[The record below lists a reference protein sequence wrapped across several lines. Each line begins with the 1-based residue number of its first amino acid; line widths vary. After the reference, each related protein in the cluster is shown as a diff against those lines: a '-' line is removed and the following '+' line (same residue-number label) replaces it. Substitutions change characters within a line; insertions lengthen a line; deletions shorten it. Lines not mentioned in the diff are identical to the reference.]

1 MAWNDKGDQGPWGSK
16 KPGSSQGNNPPDLD
30 ELLRQGQDNIRR
42 MMGGG
47 GGSGGGK
54 RPGMSPRFLGLIAFI
69 GIGLWA
75 ATGLYRVKEGEQAV
89 ILRFGKVN
97 RTAEAGL
104 RYHIPAPVERAL
116 VVHTSKINE
125 VKSGTAAI
133 VKSKQSFELR
143 GANVEDLMLTGDEN
157 LVKLRFTVQWFVK
170 DISHFLFND
179 PNAETTVRL
188 AAESAV
194 REVLAHT
201 TLSDALTTGKAKVI
215 LDSKKLLQ
223 KLLDEYQI
231 GIEVSKVNLEEVNP
245 PDKVIDSF
253 RDVQR
258 ARADFESKINE
269 SKAYRNSIIPV
280 ARGNAQKI
288 IRAAEAEKQG
298 MVELAKGEAG
308 QFLSVLAA
316 YQKAPEITL
325 TRLRIENS
333 EEVLAN
339 IPKYV
344 ISGSKSSQ
352 GVLPYLPLKEVN
364 RPTKV
369 SGGNK

>member
-16 KPGSSQGNNPPDLD
+16 KPGSSQGNNSPDLD

-47 GGSGGGK
+47 SGGRGN
-54 RPGMSPRFLGLIAFI
+54 RPSLNPRFLALIAFI

-89 ILRFGKVN
+89 VLRFGKVN

-104 RYHIPAPVERAL
+104 RYHIPAPVESAR
-116 VVHTSKINE
+116 VVPISTIN
-125 VKSGTAAI
+125 VVNSGTAAI
-133 VKSKQSFELR
+133 VQSKQAFALR
-143 GANVEDLMLTGDEN
+143 GSNVEDLMLTGDEN
-157 LVKLRFTVQWFVK
+157 LVKLRFTVHWFVK
-170 DISHFLFND
+170 DISYFLFND
-179 PNAETTVRL
+179 PNPEITVKL

-194 REVLAHT
+194 REVLAQT
-201 TLSDALTTGKAKVI
+201 TLGDALTTGKAKI
-215 LDSKKLLQ
+215 IIESKKLLQ

-231 GIEVSKVNLEEVNP
+231 GIEIAKVNLQEANP
-245 PDKVIDSF
+245 PDAVIDSF

-269 SKAYRNSIIPV
+269 AKAYRNSIIPV
-280 ARGNAQKI
+280 ARGNAQKL

-298 MVELAKGEAG
+298 MIELAKGEAG
-308 QFLSVLAA
+308 QFLSVLEA

-333 EEVLAN
+333 EDVLAN
-339 IPKYV
+339 VPKYV

-352 GVLPYLPLKEVN
+352 GVLPYLPLKEMAK
-364 RPTKV
+364 TAKV
-369 SGGNK
+369 SGGK

>member
-1 MAWNDKGDQGPWGSK
+1 MAWNDNGDQGPWGNK
-16 KPGSSQGNNPPDLD
+16 KPSSSQGNNPPDLD
-30 ELLRQGQDNIRR
+30 ELLRQGQENIRR

-47 GGSGGGK
+47 SGGRGK
-54 RPGMSPRFLGLIAFI
+54 GPGLSPRFLALVAFI
-69 GIGLWA
+69 GLGLWA
-75 ATGLYRVKEGEQAV
+75 ATGLYRVKEGEQAI

-104 RYHIPAPVERAL
+104 RYHIPAPIERSL
-116 VVHTSKINE
+116 VVPISTINV

-133 VKSKQSFELR
+133 IQSKQAFELR
-143 GANVEDLMLTGDEN
+143 GSNVQDLMLTGDEN

-170 DISHFLFND
+170 DISYFLFND
-179 PNAETTVRL
+179 PRPDTTVKL

-194 REVLAHT
+194 REILAHT
-201 TLSDALTTGKAKVI
+201 TLADALTTGKAKI
-215 LDSKKLLQ
+215 IFDSKKLLQ

-231 GIEVSKVNLEEVNP
+231 GIEVAKVNLEEVNP
-245 PDKVIDSF
+245 PDTVIDSF

-258 ARADFESKINE
+258 ARADLESKINGA
-269 SKAYRNSIIPV
+269 KAYRNSIIPV
-280 ARGNAQKI
+280 ARGSAQKL
-288 IRAAEAEKQG
+288 IRAAEAERQG
-298 MVELAKGEAG
+298 MIELAKGEAG

-339 IPKYV
+339 MPKYV
-344 ISGSKSSQ
+344 ISGGKSSQ
-352 GVLPYLPLKEVN
+352 GVLPYLPLKEMN
-364 RPTKV
+364 RTTQSSK
-369 SGGNK
+369 GKK